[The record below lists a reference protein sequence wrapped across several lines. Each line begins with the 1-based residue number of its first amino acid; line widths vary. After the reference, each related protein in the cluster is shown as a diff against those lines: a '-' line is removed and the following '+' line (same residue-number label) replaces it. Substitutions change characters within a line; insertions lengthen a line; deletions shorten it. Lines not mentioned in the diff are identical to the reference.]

1 MHANTQEDDLPSWA
15 PQGLLELERC
25 RQDLQSLKDQQ
36 IQELET
42 ASRSFECAL
51 LGAQREERRLMD
63 RVEQEHQEVRRLL
76 EQLQRD
82 NVARVQAMQNTIDER
97 ILNLTQLRDRMQ
109 QGGQKSL
116 GQDLQQKLS
125 ELLPRE
131 LTLSLKRVSFQPN
144 PNLPS
149 LFGKIRVQEQSLR
162 FSVSCGGQSR
172 GACVSSMGVNQ
183 TQYRNGNAG
192 EAADSQVT
200 RHMPEKPVTSSGSVR
215 VVRKI
220 RISPR
225 AEETGDEKGSP
236 RTESTLVKEAQV
248 NDTYRD
254 GDITNKPGL
263 SSSPQLPRVPAI
275 DLSTLSDPN
284 THILG
289 VGGDNDEDLGL
300 FQAVPAFLS
309 DGESENGEEEVA
321 VENSMERNH
330 VRDSPVSSR
339 ALILLSSRRPSA
351 RHEGGLE
358 RTSRCWG
365 SVDSISCE
373 GSYKGHGL
381 TVNQHST
388 ESGTQNDGTGPGKDK
403 SNLTD
408 VRSRQSQNTICD
420 ESKGIQAANR
430 NNQSPPNVSK
440 RDSRY
445 SFSSVHIPRTGVR
458 DSAFTQSCLDLSP
471 SNKPPSRT
479 DLSPEETNAGVP
491 GEIWRPASPADS
503 IDSSYTFIV
512 NSPRDYSIT
521 LRRAGVDPRLSKST
535 VDLSR
540 KVPPLIESFG
550 KDKSGQG
557 KCNRNRLLPNAS
569 PALRRGLNR
578 IESTN
583 VTRGFKNK
591 NSTEF
596 HCFSAPSS
604 VCRSV
609 SMSAIEVPSACSK
622 QGNGRLKLKTFR
634 SAREQKQGGRG
645 EAEREAKTDQA
656 ELAIQ
661 EEDGERQDQVRL
673 ISKFGK
679 FGSGRAEL
687 SLPSGVHAMPQGQLY
702 VVDCGNARVQVTD
715 TRGNILQQVSF
726 QGHEGAAGR
735 RCRNYFDVA
744 VNGKGLIALSCAAE
758 KALLIFSRH
767 GRRLQAFGGGGDE
780 LEAPRGVAVNYHDE
794 FLVADT
800 RRGTLT
806 AFKLDPKSGSK
817 LERTVVPGFCKPY
830 LVATGLATGL
840 VAVSERGS
848 ETGGAPCVKVLG
860 PNWNTLRILGIDT
873 RLGPVLSC
881 PWGVCIDR
889 DGDVLVADWGKEHR
903 VLLYSAQG
911 SGRPVVT
918 QGLNSPRGLTLLP
931 EGHLVVADSMHN
943 CIKIFQYK

>member
-1 MHANTQEDDLPSWA
+1 
-15 PQGLLELERC
+15 
-25 RQDLQSLKDQQ
+25 
-36 IQELET
+36 
-42 ASRSFECAL
+42 
-51 LGAQREERRLMD
+51 MD

-225 AEETGDEKGSP
+225 AEET
-236 RTESTLVKEAQV
+236 
-248 NDTYRD
+248 
-254 GDITNKPGL
+254 GL

-440 RDSRY
+440 RDS
-445 SFSSVHIPRTGVR
+445 
-458 DSAFTQSCLDLSP
+458 
-471 SNKPPSRT
+471 
-479 DLSPEETNAGVP
+479 
-491 GEIWRPASPADS
+491 
-503 IDSSYTFIV
+503 
-512 NSPRDYSIT
+512 
-521 LRRAGVDPRLSKST
+521 
-535 VDLSR
+535 
-540 KVPPLIESFG
+540 
-550 KDKSGQG
+550 
-557 KCNRNRLLPNAS
+557 RNRLLPNAS